1 MTTNT
6 STPTA
11 LIAQTETPG
20 SRLPKRSVR
29 LIWGSFVLALVL
41 LIGVCVVL
49 INQLSIGYANLASRI
64 LGNQTT
70 LRVHYIAS
78 EARMVNQ
85 LLGQIALRYAA
96 EGTKLDLPAL
106 VKQGVIDP
114 NIFAKVQIVDA
125 RGELL
130 LSSAEA
136 PLGLNLSNSYAFSV
150 HQAANNGRM
159 LIEAT
164 AFGGGHPQDFAG
176 FSHRLNKPDGQF
188 DGVVLASFKAN
199 HVSQTFDEVQ
209 MRFDGIS
216 HLVGLDGEIRTSL
229 LDQDHQLIKD
239 YKEHP
244 FPALISQGATHGSY
258 ESTLANDGIKRLF
271 LYRQVPDTDFVVVTS
286 VAARGWDGMLFSTR
300 QLLLASVAV
309 LLAALLILFLNF
321 RGHAIRLN
329 QALTQK
335 DQLAE
340 QLKSSEERLSLAVM
354 SGRLGVWD
362 WRLRDEQFRTNKLF
376 TTLFR
381 AWPQEIDFQSGVLQE
396 QLHPQDAVQFIAS
409 LRRHMRGETSDF
421 LNECRLRDPAG
432 EWKWARV
439 IGRVTERGA
448 DGGPLRLSGT
458 VMDITEQRTLETRI
472 KDHAN
477 QLDTIFSLSQDALV
491 VFDQNRL
498 VKLVNPAF
506 KRLTKLEPDLVLG
519 LNETQFTH
527 TLNEVCAPGQYF
539 CGLPALRTSTPLAAN
554 RARHTLVL
562 AGPLAKVLL
571 TTLTTSNS
579 SSVSQILS
587 LRDVSHE
594 SLIEKLKSEFLS
606 TAAHEIRSPMASIL
620 GFAELMT
627 QAELGASERSE
638 YSGIIL
644 SQANRIKGL
653 LDELLDLARIDA
665 GGDQHFAFEPV
676 DLRAL
681 VKTVV
686 TEFIPPDGRPAPSV
700 DVPSQFCR
708 IDFDK
713 AAQALL
719 NVISN
724 AYKYS
729 GKNSSVKI
737 LYVPPAASN
746 NLEMAGI
753 TVQDSGIGMSPAEQ
767 QRVFERF
774 YRVNHKTTVAGSGL
788 GMAIVKE
795 IMLLHGG
802 EVVINSAHGQGT
814 AVTLMFPIDKAAP
827 ITPPPAL
834 LAQPELI

>member
-1 MTTNT
+1 MPRLVA
-6 STPTA
+6 TPTQLQA
-11 LIAQTETPG
+11 
-20 SRLPKRSVR
+20 SKLPKRSVR

-41 LIGVCVVL
+41 LVGVCVVL
-49 INQLSIGYANLASRI
+49 INQLGIGYANLASRI

-70 LRVHYIAS
+70 LRAHYIAS
-78 EARMVNQ
+78 EARMVDQ
-85 LLGQIALRYAA
+85 LLRQIALRYAA

-106 VKQGVIDP
+106 VKQGEIDP
-114 NIFAKVQIVDA
+114 KIFAKVQIVDA

-136 PLGLNLSNSYAFSV
+136 PLGLNLSNTYAFSV
-150 HQAANNGRM
+150 HQATNNGRM
-159 LIEAT
+159 LIESS
-164 AFGGGHPQDFAG
+164 AFGGGHPEDFAG
-176 FSHRLNKPDGQF
+176 FSHRLNKPDSQF
-188 DGVVLASFKAN
+188 AGVVLASFKAN

-209 MRFDGIS
+209 MRFDGSS

-229 LDQDHQLIKD
+229 LDQDNRLIKD

-258 ESTLANDGIKRLF
+258 ESGLASDGIKRLF
-271 LYRQVPDTDFVVVTS
+271 FYRQIPSTDFVVVTS
-286 VAARGWDGMLFSTR
+286 VAARGWDGILFSTR

-329 QALTQK
+329 QALAQK

-354 SGRLGVWD
+354 SGRLGIWD
-362 WRLRDEQFRTNKLF
+362 WRLRDEQFRTNELF

-396 QLHPQDAVQFIAS
+396 QLHPQDAAPFIAS

-421 LNECRLRDPAG
+421 LSECRLRDPAG

-439 IGRVTERGA
+439 IGRVTERGP

-458 VMDITEQRTLETRI
+458 VMDITEQRSLETRI

-519 LNETQFTH
+519 LDETKFTH
-527 TLNEVCAPGQYF
+527 TLNEVCTPGQHF
-539 CGLPALRTSTPLAAN
+539 CGLPALRESIPIVGTRTRNAMAIG
-554 RARHTLVL
+554 
-562 AGPLAKVLL
+562 GPASKVLL
-571 TTLTTSNS
+571 ATLTTSNS

-594 SLIEKLKSEFLS
+594 ILIEKLKSEFLS
-606 TAAHEIRSPMASIL
+606 TAAHEIRSPMSSIL

-627 QAELGASERSE
+627 QAELSASERSE
-638 YSGIIL
+638 YSSIIL

-676 DLRAL
+676 DLRTL

-686 TEFIPPDGRPAPSV
+686 TEFMPPDARPAPSV
-700 DVPSQFCR
+700 DVPSQLCR

-729 GKNSSVKI
+729 GKDSPVQI

-746 NLEMAGI
+746 NQEMAGI
-753 TVQDSGIGMSPAEQ
+753 TVQDAGIGMSLAEQ

-774 YRVNHKTTVAGSGL
+774 YRVNHKTSVAGSGL

-802 EVVINSAHGQGT
+802 EVIIKSAHGQGT
-814 AVTLMFPIDKAAP
+814 AVTLMFPIEKPEPVTAAP
-827 ITPPPAL
+827 GL
-834 LAQPELI
+834 LAEPHLI